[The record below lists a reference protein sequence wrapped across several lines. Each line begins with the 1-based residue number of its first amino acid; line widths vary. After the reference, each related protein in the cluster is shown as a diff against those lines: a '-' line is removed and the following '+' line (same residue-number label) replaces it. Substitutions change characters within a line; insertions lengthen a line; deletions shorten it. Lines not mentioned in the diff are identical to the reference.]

1 MCTIVTMS
9 STQKS
14 KEPFCRTC
22 CVESYG
28 SMPLDCTFPIVKDFP
43 GLGTC
48 QTDTQPIRRN
58 WLLDPR
64 VHQHPFKAWRRKRS
78 GTKISCTSKGMER
91 WATAPC
97 WYNIILFN
105 RIGYLLYQRVQDV
118 LHDANHCEKSSSK
131 LFEERCSIF
140 AAKKVTNQP
149 KPEGFFTQTNRRKIT
164 AKNPNWNPEL
174 GPQLELQTLPHFTA
188 V

>member
-1 MCTIVTMS
+1 MS
-9 STQKS
+9 
-14 KEPFCRTC
+14 
-22 CVESYG
+22 
-28 SMPLDCTFPIVKDFP
+28 DCQNFP
-43 GLGTC
+43 GLGTRQTDT
-48 QTDTQPIRRN
+48 QTDTQPIPRI
-58 WLLDPR
+58 WLSDPR
-64 VHQHPFKAWRRKRS
+64 EFPGYTNTHSKPSREENEVVRKFHAQAKGIEPLRPDIWY
-78 GTKISCTSKGMER
+78 KI
-91 WATAPC
+91 
-97 WYNIILFN
+97 L
-105 RIGYLLYQRVQDV
+105 GYLLYQRVQDV